1 MDRRQ
6 FLSYIP
12 AATVAAVSVVGRSAP
27 SASAQDAPSVGA
39 IETLMRGHGLLLRA
53 IIIYDVVRERLAK
66 QQEIEPSLIQ
76 KTTAVIHNYLQGYHE
91 NMEER
96 FIFKPMEK
104 AQVQFSSI
112 QDLKIQHGTGHEL
125 IRRITNLTKT
135 GKPNAELAGYM
146 ESFGRMYKYHAAW
159 EDTVVF
165 PAFDELE
172 KRRELTELAATFE
185 LEEKSILGQTGF
197 ASFLN
202 DIASVEKQLGI
213 NGLSAWTAKL

>member
-1 MDRRQ
+1 MDRRR

-12 AATVAAVSVVGRSAP
+12 ATTVALVSVIGTSGT
-27 SASAQDAPSVGA
+27 SASTQDAPAVGS
-39 IETLMRGHGLLLRA
+39 IETLMRGHGLLMRA
-53 IIIYDVVRERLAK
+53 IIIYDVVREKLTK
-66 QQEIEPSLIQ
+66 SEETEPSLIL
-76 KTTAVIHNYLQGYHE
+76 KTTAVIHNYLQDYHE

-104 AQVQFSSI
+104 AQIQFSSI

-125 IRRITNLTKT
+125 IKRITNLVKT
-135 GKPNAELAGYM
+135 GKLNAELAGYL

-165 PAFDELE
+165 PAFDALE
-172 KRRELTELAATFE
+172 KRSELAELAATFE

-213 NGLSAWTAKL
+213 YGLSAWTAKL